1 MSRANELLEHGAN
14 TGWTATLITSTT
26 VAGITCDVVASTK
39 TVTRSAGSW
48 VTEGIAV
55 GDILTFTGFSA
66 AGNNVDYTVTSVS
79 ALSLTGT
86 TAAAMTN
93 VSGDGGVQYVPSTKA
108 VDIGSGQMDILKV
121 NTGAITVTPYD
132 GTTALWGTVA
142 STADLNLYC
151 APIKY
156 TTALKLVF
164 SADGNAWVLYKPG
177 V

>member
-26 VAGITCDVVASTK
+26 ISGLTCDVVAATK

-48 VTEGIAV
+48 ISDGIAV
-55 GDILTFTGFSA
+55 GDIITFSGFGD
-66 AGNNVDYTVTSVS
+66 AGNNVAYTVATVS

-93 VSGDGGVQYVPSTKA
+93 VTGDGSVQAVPSTKN
-108 VDIGSGQMDILKV
+108 VDTGAGMMDILKV
-121 NTGAITVTPYD
+121 NTGDITVTPYD
-132 GTTALWGTVA
+132 GTTALWGTVD

-151 APIKY
+151 APMNY
-156 TTALKLVF
+156 TTALKLLF
-164 SADGNAWVLYKPG
+164 SADGNAWVLYKRA